1 MSLWQW
7 IWSSGPVMED
17 APGQAGSFHTVAD
30 TSRSVMDS
38 SWHVVL
44 DWLSKPFFAFGDI
57 QLTTLNVIHIV
68 IILAIAWWISKL
80 GRRGVERLSTMRP
93 NMNRA
98 SVYTLNRLLHYIVMT
113 VGFLIGMS
121 AIGIDLSKFALFASA
136 LGVGVGF
143 GMQTLVSNFLAGL
156 MLLFEKSLKVGD
168 YIELESGIV
177 GEVREINIR
186 STVITTNDNIDIV
199 VPNSVFVNGHVM
211 NWTMRDVYRRIH
223 VPFGVAYGSD
233 KELVRKAVL
242 EAATTVSHTLSNDE
256 QRKPQVWLTGF
267 GDSSLNFELIVWLTS
282 DAVKRPGA
290 VQADFLWAIETALG
304 KYGIEIPFPQ
314 RDLHV
319 RSWSPRAR
327 PPLGAEPD
335 EQVDLNKPE
344 P

>member
-1 MSLWQW
+1 MSLWHW
-7 IWSSGPVMED
+7 IVGSGPVMED
-17 APGQAGSFHTVAD
+17 ASGQAGGFHVVDDA
-30 TSRSVMDS
+30 SRSMMDS

-57 QLTTLNVIHIV
+57 QLTTLNVIHIA

-98 SVYTLNRLLHYIVMT
+98 SVYTLNRLLHYVVMT

-223 VPFGVAYGSD
+223 VPFGVAYGTD

-242 EAATTVSHTLSNDE
+242 EAAATVSHTLSNDE

-267 GDSSLNFELIVWLTS
+267 GRRGAGGLFMGDRDRAWQVRDRDSLP
-282 DAVKRPGA
+282 AA
-290 VQADFLWAIETALG
+290 
-304 KYGIEIPFPQ
+304 
-314 RDLHV
+314 
-319 RSWSPRAR
+319 
-327 PPLGAEPD
+327 
-335 EQVDLNKPE
+335 
-344 P
+344 

>member
-1 MSLWQW
+1 MSPWQW
-7 IWSSGPVMED
+7 TWGSGPVMED

-30 TSRSVMDS
+30 TSHSMMDS
-38 SWHVVL
+38 SWRVIL

-98 SVYTLNRLLHYIVMT
+98 SVYTLNRLLHYVVMT

-223 VPFGVAYGSD
+223 VPFGVAYGTNKD
-233 KELVRKAVL
+233 LVRKAVL

-290 VQADFLWAIETALG
+290 VQADYLWAIETALG

-319 RSWSPRAR
+319 RSWAPRAR
-327 PPLGAEPD
+327 PPLGSEPD
-335 EQVDLNKPE
+335 QQVDLDRSE
-344 P
+344 T

>member
-1 MSLWQW
+1 LN
-7 IWSSGPVMED
+7 D
-17 APGQAGSFHTVAD
+17 QAIQGAAE
-30 TSRSVMDS
+30 S
-38 SWHVVL
+38 SWRFVW
-44 DWLSKPFFAFGDI
+44 DWLGTPLFDVGGI
-57 QLTTLNVIHIV
+57 QLTTFDLIHITL
-68 IILAIAWWISKL
+68 ILTIAWWISKL
-80 GRRGVERLSTMRP
+80 GRRGIERVSAMRP

-98 SVYTLNRLLHYIVMT
+98 SVYTLSRLLHYVVMT
-113 VGFLIGMS
+113 VGFLVGLS

-143 GMQTLVSNFLAGL
+143 GLQTLVSNFIAGL

-168 YIELESGIV
+168 YIELESGIS

-242 EAATTVSHTLSNDE
+242 EAANSVSHTLTDDQS
-256 QRKPQVWLTGF
+256 RKPQVWLSKF
-267 GDSSLNFELIVWLTS
+267 GDSSLDFELIVWLTS

-290 VQADFLWAIETALG
+290 VNAAYMWAIESALA

-319 RSWSPRAR
+319 RSWSPQAR
-327 PPLGAEPD
+327 PPMEDISNPQGRED
-335 EQVDLNKPE
+335 RGE
-344 P
+344 

>member
-7 IWSSGPVMED
+7 IAGSGPVMED
-17 APGQAGSFHTVAD
+17 APGQAGSLHLVDD

-98 SVYTLNRLLHYIVMT
+98 SVYTLNRLLHYVVMT

-223 VPFGVAYGSD
+223 VPFGVAYGTD

-242 EAATTVSHTLSNDE
+242 EAAATVAHTLSNDE
-256 QRKPQVWLTGF
+256 HRKPQVWLTGF

-319 RSWSPRAR
+319 RSWSPRAH
-327 PPLGAEPD
+327 PPMAAEP
-335 EQVDLNKPE
+335 EKQTQTDLTE

>member
-1 MSLWQW
+1 M
-7 IWSSGPVMED
+7 VAAD
-17 APGQAGSFHTVAD
+17 TPGSAGDSNLIDEASKRVAD
-30 TSRSVMDS
+30 S
-38 SWHVVL
+38 SLHVVW
-44 DWLSKPFFAFGDI
+44 DWLGTPLIEVGEI
-57 QLTTLNVIHIV
+57 RLTTIDLIHIT
-68 IILAIAWWISKL
+68 IILTIAWWISKL
-80 GRRGVERLSTMRP
+80 GRRAIERLSAFRP
-93 NMNRA
+93 NMSRS
-98 SVYTLNRLLHYIVMT
+98 SVYTLSRLLHYIVMT
-113 VGFLIGMS
+113 VGFLLGLS

-143 GMQTLVSNFLAGL
+143 GLQTLVSNFIAGL

-168 YIELESGIV
+168 YIELESGIS

-242 EAATTVSHTLSNDE
+242 EAANAVSHTLSNDDG
-256 QRKPQVWLTGF
+256 RKPQVWLTGF
-267 GDSSLNFELIVWLTS
+267 GDSSLDFELIVWLTS

-290 VQADFLWAIETALG
+290 VQADYLWAIETALG

-319 RSWSPRAR
+319 RSWSPQAR
-327 PPLGAEPD
+327 PPLPGSSD
-335 EQVDLNKPE
+335 R
-344 P
+344 